1 MKKRGPLM
9 PNPVNIFKKIVK
21 NILHKFNM
29 RIVRINE
36 FKNVTLRKYE
46 NYSCELYNP
55 HEFCEKDKDT
65 LLKFD
70 KFIEA
75 NSKLLEFKD
84 RIYHLYYSKKW
95 ELGQGV
101 LYANNMFY
109 QSFERLQ
116 IDGQR
121 PTTLRFYIYG
131 LDKLLKKEHHV
142 LDIGSNC
149 GFFAMHISEYV
160 CSVDGIEF
168 NKELVDIANAT
179 KDYLKIINCNF
190 HYADFRQFTFNKKY
204 DVILSF
210 AVHYW
215 IGMTM
220 SEYSLHLSELL
231 NKNGIVI
238 LESQDLN
245 TKDEDFEEKIKEF
258 CKDRFKIIYG
268 GKIMTDKDYP
278 RFFRILLKYP
288 TPIDKQ
294 TG

>member
-1 MKKRGPLM
+1 MPDFTKLFKR
-9 PNPVNIFKKIVK
+9 IIKY
-21 NILHKFNM
+21 ILRKFNIK
-29 RIVRINE
+29 IVRINE

-46 NYSCELYNP
+46 NYSYEEYEP
-55 HEFCEKDKDT
+55 SEFCEKDKDS
-65 LLKFD
+65 LLEFD

-75 NSKLLEFKD
+75 NRKLMDFKD
-84 RIYHLYYSKKW
+84 KINHLYYSKKW

-101 LYANNMFY
+101 LYTNNMFY

-116 IDGQR
+116 IEGQR
-121 PTTLRFYIYG
+121 PTTLRFYAYG
-131 LDKLLKKEHHV
+131 LDKLLRKEHNV

-149 GFFAMHISEYV
+149 GFFALYISDYV
-160 CSVDGIEF
+160 CSVDSIEF

-179 KDYLKIINCNF
+179 KDFLKIDNCNF
-190 HYADFRQFTFNKKY
+190 HYADFRQFTFTRKY

-220 SEYSLHLSELL
+220 GEYSSHLSNLL
-231 NKNGIVI
+231 NENGFVI
-238 LESQDLN
+238 LESQDIN

-258 CKDRFKIIYG
+258 CNDRFKVIYG

-278 RFFRILLKYP
+278 RFFKILLKYHP
-288 TPIDKQ
+288 SINDK
-294 TG
+294 